1 MLRNPT
7 ADRLPYRLFS
17 ILNLRRGEAGPM
29 LAAALLCFLVLAAL
43 MLLRPVRDA
52 LGMAGGIESVRWLFA
67 GTALVTLSVNPVFGW
82 LVSRL
87 GRMQIIGA
95 TYGFFA
101 LGLATFW
108 ILLTL
113 APDGVGERSGQVFF
127 VWFSVLN
134 LFATMVFWALL
145 ADCFTSDQARRLFAP
160 VSAGGTLGAI
170 FGPWLATRLAGPV
183 GTPGL
188 LLVAGAFL
196 LLAIGIARLLQRLA
210 PSALPLPGSAPAA
223 IVAAADERIG
233 GSAWAGVG
241 AVFRSRY
248 LAGISGFVLLMSIVA
263 TFVYFTR
270 LQMVAAASASLD
282 ERTAILG
289 GLDMWTQ
296 VAVLV
301 LQLAL
306 TGKLVERFGL
316 GVALAVLPAVTAL
329 GFVGLA
335 FHGSFA
341 VLVLLE
347 AGNRAVQRGITRPA
361 REALF
366 TVVDREDKYKAK
378 ALIDT
383 FVYRAGDVAGAQLE
397 GVLGKL
403 GLAMGGL
410 AGVVVPLALAWM
422 ALAAWLGRRG
432 SRGAHKGSPGPGAV
446 GNRLVSTRRGS

>member
-1 MLRNPT
+1 MLRKSTT
-7 ADRLPYRLFS
+7 AHPAQRLLSMLNVRREETGRL
-17 ILNLRRGEAGPM
+17 
-29 LAAALLCFLVLAAL
+29 LAAALLFFLVLTAL

-52 LGMAGGIESVRWLFA
+52 LGMAGGIDGVRWLFA
-67 GTALVTLSVNPVFGW
+67 GTAAATLAVNPVFGW

-87 GRMQIIGA
+87 GRLQIIGA
-95 TYGFFA
+95 TYGFFVLSLVA
-101 LGLATFW
+101 FW
-108 ILLTL
+108 ALLTF
-113 APDGVGERSGQVFF
+113 APGVVGERSGQAFF
-127 VWFSVLN
+127 VWFSVFN

-145 ADCFTSDQARRLFAP
+145 ADCFTSDQGRRLFAP

-170 FGPWLATRLAGPV
+170 FGPWLTSRLAGPV

-196 LLAIGIARLLQRLA
+196 LLAVAVAWRLQRLA
-210 PSALPLPGSAPAA
+210 PSTARSGSAAGAA
-223 IVAAADERIG
+223 VASRDERIG
-233 GSAWAGVG
+233 GSAWAGLG

-248 LAGISGFVLLMSIVA
+248 LAGISGFVLLMSVVA

-270 LQMVAAASASLD
+270 LQMVAAASTSLD
-282 ERTAILG
+282 ERAALLG
-289 GLDMWTQ
+289 DIDMWTQ

-306 TGKLVERFGL
+306 TGKLIERFGL
-316 GVALAVLPAVTAL
+316 GVALAVLPAVTAV
-329 GFVGLA
+329 GFIGLA
-335 FHGSFA
+335 LHGSFA

-347 AGNRAVQRGITRPA
+347 AGNRAVQRGMTRPA

-378 ALIDT
+378 AFIDT

-410 AGVVVPLALAWM
+410 AGVVVPLALGWA

-432 SRGAHKGSPGPGAV
+432 GRGAQDASPHPGAMV
-446 GNRLVSTRRGS
+446 NRLTARRG